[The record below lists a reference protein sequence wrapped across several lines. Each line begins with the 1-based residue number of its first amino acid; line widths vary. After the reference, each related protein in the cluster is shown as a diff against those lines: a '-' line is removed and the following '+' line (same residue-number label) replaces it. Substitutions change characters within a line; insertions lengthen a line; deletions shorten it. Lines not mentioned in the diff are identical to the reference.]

1 MNRIESAIGN
11 TWLLIAEVPMN
22 LMGWNTNKEYGDLN
36 MLDSRSGIIRN
47 CGLVGVGIALLEEVC
62 HFGSGLG
69 DSPPSCLEANLLC
82 ARRTRYR
89 TLRSSCTKPAWM
101 LP

>member
-47 CGLVGVGIALLEEVC
+47 CGLVGVGIALLEKVC
-62 HFGSGLG
+62 LCQHGLS
-69 DSPPSCLEANLLC
+69 DPHPSCLEASILLV
-82 ARRTRYR
+82 AFR
-89 TLRSSCTKPAWM
+89 
-101 LP
+101 